1 MVISYDEPHHPFTC
15 PVEYLE
21 KYTDFYY
28 ELGEKAEDDLAN
40 KPEHHRLWSARRCH
54 RQSVM
59 TGFITIRSILP
70 GNDFV
75 DDQIGRVINALT
87 PEQRENTW
95 VIYTSDHG
103 EMMGAH
109 KLISKGAAMYDD
121 ITRIPLIIR
130 SPQGERRQVD
140 TPVSHIDLLP
150 TMMALADIEKPEI
163 LPGKIS
169 LP

>member
-1 MVISYDEPHHPFTC
+1 M
-15 PVEYLE
+15 
-21 KYTDFYY
+21 
-28 ELGEKAEDDLAN
+28 KAEDDTAN
-40 KPEHHRLWSARRCH
+40 KPEHHRLWAQAMPSPVGDDGLYHHPLYFAC
-54 RQSVM
+54 
-59 TGFITIRSILP
+59 
-70 GNDFV
+70 NDFV

-150 TMMALADIEKPEI
+150 TMMALADIENQRFCR
-163 LPGKIS
+163 GKYPCRKRTTWRVGGI
-169 LP
+169 

>member
-1 MVISYDEPHHPFTC
+1 MPSPVGDGGLYHHPLYFAC
-15 PVEYLE
+15 
-21 KYTDFYY
+21 
-28 ELGEKAEDDLAN
+28 
-40 KPEHHRLWSARRCH
+40 
-54 RQSVM
+54 
-59 TGFITIRSILP
+59 
-70 GNDFV
+70 NDFV

-130 SPQGERRQVD
+130 SPQGAATGRYASQSYRF
-140 TPVSHIDLLP
+140 T
-150 TMMALADIEKPEI
+150 ADND
-163 LPGKIS
+163 GAGRY
-169 LP
+169 

>member
-1 MVISYDEPHHPFTC
+1 MT
-15 PVEYLE
+15 
-21 KYTDFYY
+21 
-28 ELGEKAEDDLAN
+28 
-40 KPEHHRLWSARRCH
+40 RLTNRNITAYGRRRCH

-59 TGFITIRSILP
+59 TGFITIRSIFAC
-70 GNDFV
+70 NDFV

-130 SPQGERRQVD
+130 SPQGGAATGRYASQSYRF
-140 TPVSHIDLLP
+140 T
-150 TMMALADIEKPEI
+150 ADND
-163 LPGKIS
+163 GAGRY
-169 LP
+169 